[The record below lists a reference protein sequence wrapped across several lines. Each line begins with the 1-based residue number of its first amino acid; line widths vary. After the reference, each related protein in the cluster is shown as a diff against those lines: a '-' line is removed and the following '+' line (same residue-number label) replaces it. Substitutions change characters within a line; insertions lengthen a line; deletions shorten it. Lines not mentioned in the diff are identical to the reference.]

1 MGFGMLL
8 HPRLIRKPASVDKR
22 GSRRHLIIH
31 KFWGG
36 FAVLSSSH
44 NFWQNISVLSNC
56 DSDLKKWN
64 EIQFHE
70 RTLLWGW
77 QWGKLTSSFHM
88 KSMHCSVA
96 FSSSQF
102 LNVVTIGNVHI
113 LPLASSK
120 ISIQSFQLFF
130 WKINVNEIYV
140 LLLWPDFDN
149 KLHFFSVLPNW
160 LYVELAMAQMR
171 LTTLKVCKAVG
182 SFFLVLPLPRWAA
195 SPTVVSCPEQ
205 MTVARNR
212 PFGAARV
219 RSKLINVT
227 KPFSADHIQQLA
239 VTRPSSAAVGWNVIK
254 IFSTGILAA
263 QYSEKRWGGFISSF
277 SCGGW
282 SPVVLA
288 DLSASLKLLSA
299 TESRSLSNGTSSQWH

>member
-1 MGFGMLL
+1 ML
-8 HPRLIRKPASVDKR
+8 
-22 GSRRHLIIH
+22 
-31 KFWGG
+31 
-36 FAVLSSSH
+36 
-44 NFWQNISVLSNC
+44 
-56 DSDLKKWN
+56 
-64 EIQFHE
+64 
-70 RTLLWGW
+70 
-77 QWGKLTSSFHM
+77 M
-88 KSMHCSVA
+88 KSMFYS
-96 FSSSQF
+96 FDPTLITSYIFSQF
-102 LNVVTIGNVHI
+102 FLIDFMLSWPWPRWDWLPWKSAKLWVV
-113 LPLASSK
+113 
-120 ISIQSFQLFF
+120 
-130 WKINVNEIYV
+130 
-140 LLLWPDFDN
+140 
-149 KLHFFSVLPNW
+149 
-160 LYVELAMAQMR
+160 
-171 LTTLKVCKAVG
+171 
-182 SFFLVLPLPRWAA
+182 FLVLPLPRWAA

-239 VTRPSSAAVGWNVIK
+239 VTRPSSPSVGWNVIK